1 MFIEE
6 GLRMGL
12 QQRAIETRIRILQA
26 AEERFALE
34 GYDATGVAEI
44 CQEAGVSKGA
54 FYHHFDSKQEVFLEL
69 LADWL
74 AEMDKQLT
82 LLGKAKGNVPERI
95 LSMTRVVR
103 VVLQAAQ
110 RGLPIYLEFWSRA
123 LRDPEVME
131 TMIEPFRKYRAF
143 FTEMLEEGAQEG
155 TLDLN
160 DPHIAAQVVLSL
172 ALGLLVQG
180 IFDPEGADW
189 ERVSAE
195 GIGVVLKGY
204 EKR

>member
-1 MFIEE
+1 MS
-6 GLRMGL
+6 L
-12 QQRAIETRIRILQA
+12 QQRAIETRSRILEA

-44 CQEAGVSKGA
+44 CKEAGVSKGA
-54 FYHHFDSKQEVFLEL
+54 FYHHFNSKQEVFLEL
-69 LADWL
+69 LTNWL
-74 AEMDKQLT
+74 GEMSKQLT
-82 LLGKAKGNVPERI
+82 LLGKAKGEVPERI
-95 LSMTRVVR
+95 LSMTRVGR

-110 RGLPIYLEFWSRA
+110 KGLPIYLEFWSRA

-131 TMIEPFRKYRAF
+131 AMIEPFREYRDF
-143 FTEMLEEGAQEG
+143 FAGMLKEGVEEG

-160 DPHIAAQVVLSL
+160 DADIAAQVILSF

-189 ERVSAE
+189 EQVSTE
-195 GIGVVLKGY
+195 GISVLLRGY
-204 EKR
+204 KKR